1 MLKKICLSVLFI
13 ASAFN
18 VQAFDKSKV
27 NLDKEF
33 WGTWSLYNPKTQ
45 CTENFE
51 FKKPGNF
58 VYQVNKKRLTGGFA
72 VVRSDLPTH
81 LDILV
86 MDVATDNKLDGCA
99 GDKRDYSKERI
110 QLALKWISP
119 QAAEICTDAEA
130 KNCLGLFLTKKSK

>member
-18 VQAFDKSKV
+18 VQAFDKSNV

-45 CTENFE
+45 CTETFE

-58 VYQVNKKRLTGGFA
+58 VYKVNKKNLAGGFA
-72 VVRSDLPTH
+72 VVRSNAPTQ
-81 LDILV
+81 LDILL
-86 MDVATDNKLDGCA
+86 MDIATDNKLEGCA

-110 QLALKWISP
+110 ELALKWISP
-119 QAAEICTDAEA
+119 HAAEICTDAEG
-130 KNCLGLFLTKKSK
+130 KQCSGLFLTKK